1 MVPQTNSQLK
11 VPSLRVGKNM
21 ISTLRRE
28 IIFSNFRLIAT
39 WVRAAP
45 ISVFSLFY
53 NANIVYNILKEFKSY
68 GLTNKFKIKGSLTK
82 GW

>member
-1 MVPQTNSQLK
+1 MGDFQNFS
-11 VPSLRVGKNM
+11 
-21 ISTLRRE
+21 
-28 IIFSNFRLIAT
+28 SNFHLLAT

-53 NANIVYNILKEFKSY
+53 DANIVYNTLKEFKSN
-68 GLTNKFKIKGSLTK
+68 GLTNKFTIKGSLAK